1 MSHQATSQKST
12 DPFTPGWIDE
22 GLIYRGDAPPEPV
35 KRKEWKAD
43 DWIYLPHESY
53 IPISKSRVLSALSAE
68 LTGANTADF
77 SQLVRILE
85 GVYHFHYHEL
95 LNQLKDD
102 YEYFAPWMGSKMREG
117 VSPAELKERERRLM
131 VNFTKLMVRGNF
143 NPLSDAEQR
152 HASSHTYLLDLPVEV
167 NLNIQDPGLIT
178 DFLAYSKTPEGRA
191 QIAESAQID
200 DLTAYL
206 QPPKAYEERM
216 LLFHRGIKTDRVEG
230 LFLLQKL
237 NHLMDRLFEL
247 VFKPVEKG
255 VKTVEGRTEQL
266 VDGAVNLGVGAVRGA
281 VDLSRAV
288 ISGRPFAPRPKRA
301 TQQRHAAEAEARSES
316 RAPDDAEVVF
326 VPRWLRRKSLQNQR
340 MSLKGFFSSSLL
352 QEPAMERVVC
362 LFRLYPPSPP
372 PFLTR
377 LPVIGRFI
385 KVPPPGSVDPTIYIK
400 LFQNV
405 PLADLELVFPEKHIR
420 MKPFDK
426 FMLYFLGF
434 IGLVMGVIKVT
445 TDAGG
450 KGGIVALFSLLGLL
464 AFKTITR
471 FINTRRRYLLQ
482 MSQDLYNKNLD
493 NDIGVVQYLV
503 DSIED
508 QELKEALIAYTLL
521 LKAGRPLTE
530 EELDEAAE
538 RFLNTHF
545 KDLEVDFEV
554 DDALEKLCV
563 PLNEQGVPEM
573 SEAQARS
580 TMFLPIIRASR
591 GADGLTRYEALPMR
605 EALRL
610 MDEKWDNFFKYA

>member
-1 MSHQATSQKST
+1 MSHQATAQKATSQKST
-12 DPFTPGWIDE
+12 DPFTPGWIEE

-53 IPISKSRVLSALSAE
+53 IPISKSRVIGALSAE
-68 LTGANTADF
+68 LRGANTEDF

-167 NLNIQDPGLIT
+167 NLNIQDPGLIREFI
-178 DFLAYSKTPEGRA
+178 DYSKTPAGRA
-191 QIAESAQID
+191 HIEGVAQVE
-200 DLTAYL
+200 DLSDYL

-216 LLFHRGIKTDRVEG
+216 LMFHRGIKTDRVEG

-237 NHLMDRLFEL
+237 NILTDRLFEL

-255 VKTVEGRTEQL
+255 VKTVEGHTEQI

-288 ISGRPFAPRPKRA
+288 LTGRPFAPRPKRA
-301 TQQRHAAEAEARSES
+301 AQRSDTQELGPQGDT
-316 RAPDDAEVVF
+316 RAPGDADTVF

-340 MSLKGFFSSSLL
+340 MSFKSFFSSSLL

-362 LFRLYPPSPP
+362 LFRLYPPTPP

-377 LPVIGRFI
+377 LPIVGRFI
-385 KVPPPGSVDPTIYIK
+385 KVPPPAAWTRPSISSCSRTSP
-400 LFQNV
+400 
-405 PLADLELVFPEKHIR
+405 
-420 MKPFDK
+420 
-426 FMLYFLGF
+426 
-434 IGLVMGVIKVT
+434 
-445 TDAGG
+445 
-450 KGGIVALFSLLGLL
+450 SL
-464 AFKTITR
+464 
-471 FINTRRRYLLQ
+471 
-482 MSQDLYNKNLD
+482 
-493 NDIGVVQYLV
+493 
-503 DSIED
+503 
-508 QELKEALIAYTLL
+508 TLSSCSL
-521 LKAGRPLTE
+521 
-530 EELDEAAE
+530 
-538 RFLNTHF
+538 
-545 KDLEVDFEV
+545 
-554 DDALEKLCV
+554 
-563 PLNEQGVPEM
+563 
-573 SEAQARS
+573 RS
-580 TMFLPIIRASR
+580 TSA
-591 GADGLTRYEALPMR
+591 
-605 EALRL
+605 
-610 MDEKWDNFFKYA
+610 